1 MRIWKQLK
9 ISCQRVANFVQ
20 AAMIILIQ
28 RSGEDGEAEAVEV
41 IGTQVAPGLGAGR
54 YLRAPS
60 FSMAWVEMAWANSQD
75 FWWSVGKGAGL
86 EDSPLAPES
95 THPKPSCY
103 PRAESRVL
111 TGCPPPGLGQ
121 LPCF

>member
-1 MRIWKQLK
+1 M
-9 ISCQRVANFVQ
+9 
-20 AAMIILIQ
+20 
-28 RSGEDGEAEAVEV
+28 EV
-41 IGTQVAPGLGAGR
+41 IGTQVAPGLAAGC

-75 FWWSVGKGAGL
+75 PWWSVGKGAGL

-95 THPKPSCY
+95 THPVPSCY
-103 PRAESRVL
+103 RRAESRVL
-111 TGCPPPGLGQ
+111 TGHLPPHRGQ